1 MRERLVESQ
10 DPFAIIDFW
19 SGVNPEPIFIFD
31 DEKEKLK
38 NSSESLNN
46 TSSPDIIT
54 RKEEISLL
62 DQFLS
67 VGNSS

>member
-1 MRERLVESQ
+1 MERLEDGG

-31 DEKEKLK
+31 DEKEKRK
-38 NSSESLNN
+38 NSELKKN
-46 TSSPDIIT
+46 TSSPDII
-54 RKEEISLL
+54 KNKEISLL